1 MGAISKAS
9 ATRAISPAQSTAISF
24 VDDHGDAITITSDDV
39 RMHICPQADAKEV
52 AYFMELCR
60 AQRLNPFLNEAYLVK
75 FQGKP
80 AQIMVAHKALVKRA
94 ESHPQYDGMRHG
106 INVINAKGEF
116 EKREGSVI
124 RSGKVKPNGEIE
136 NAAGTEAYC
145 DKFLIGGWCEIRRK
159 DRGEPVYVERGF
171 MSMNKGQANW
181 NNMPDVM
188 IDKCA
193 QAAALREA
201 FPDELRGMYVTEE
214 MGQAVPAA
222 GVTVEPATALTGQV
236 AYVKPT
242 TLSDEDKR
250 WMKEATATLTT
261 MGYDF
266 DEVRRYLW
274 ETYKAKGM
282 DAARAW
288 YESQVNSKAENEVES
303 EVVDVDTQEVENVA
317 ETAPTASEI
326 VVEEEPDPFAE

>member
-94 ESHPQYDGMRHG
+94 DAHPQYDGMEHG
-106 INVINAKGEF
+106 VIVVNRKGDI
-116 EKREGSVI
+116 EKREGALY
-124 RSGKVKPNGEIE
+124 PH
-136 NAAGTEAYC
+136 
-145 DKFLIGGWCEIRRK
+145 DKELVGGWCKVYRK
-159 DRGEPVYVERGF
+159 DRRMPIYVERSF
-171 MSMNKGQANW
+171 KSMNKGQANW
-181 NNMPDVM
+181 KSMPDVM

-214 MGQAVPAA
+214 METGQAVPAE
-222 GVTVEPATALTGQV
+222 GVTVEPATTPTGQV
-236 AYVKPT
+236 AYAKPT
-242 TLSDEDKR
+242 VLSDEDKS
-250 WMKEATATLTT
+250 WMKEATATLTA
-261 MGYDF
+261 MGYDT
-266 DEVRRYLW
+266 DEVKRYLW
-274 ETYKAKGM
+274 QTFKTDGM

-288 YESQVNSKAENEVES
+288 YESQVDSKAENEVDV
-303 EVVDVDTQEVENVA
+303 EVVDVDTQEVESVA
-317 ETAPTASEI
+317 ETEPTTSEI
-326 VVEEEPDPFAE
+326 VVDEESDPFTE

>member
-1 MGAISKAS
+1 MGAIAKAS
-9 ATRAISPAQSTAISF
+9 ANRAISPAQSTAITF
-24 VDDHGDAITITSDDV
+24 VDDHGDAITITSEDV

-75 FQGKP
+75 FQGRP

-94 ESHPQYDGMRHG
+94 DSRPEYDGMRHG

-116 EKREGSVI
+116 EKREGGVI

-181 NNMPDVM
+181 NIMPDLM

-201 FPDELRGMYVTEE
+201 FPDELKDMYVQEE
-214 MGQAVPAA
+214 MGQEVPAEDVSVA
-222 GVTVEPATALTGQV
+222 PAQAPTGKI
-236 AYVKPT
+236 AYEKPT
-242 TLSDEDKR
+242 IMPDEDKAYL
-250 WMKEATATLTT
+250 KEATSKLVAI
-261 MGYDF
+261 GYEES
-266 DEVRRYLW
+266 EVKHYLW
-274 ETYKAKGM
+274 ETYQGVGINAVRTWV
-282 DAARAW
+282 D
-288 YESQVNSKAENEVES
+288 SKLDEAN
-303 EVVDVDTQEVENVA
+303 T
-317 ETAPTASEI
+317 
-326 VVEEEPDPFAE
+326 EPDVEVDDELADEDIPFPDEA